1 MAVPQLMKYH
11 QQSCLYYLKFIFL
24 IYQLSYDINDVR
36 EGKKVYLL
44 PSILK
49 GIECS
54 QSYPYILFV
63 G

>member
-11 QQSCLYYLKFIFL
+11 QQNCLYYLKFIIL

-44 PSILK
+44 PSILE

>member
-11 QQSCLYYLKFIFL
+11 QQNCLYYLKFIIL

-44 PSILK
+44 PPILK
-49 GIECS
+49 EIECS